1 MSPGS
6 ATAYCSIDG
15 VLASLGITVTGAPR
29 TLQSIYLSPSSTPV
43 VRGATATLV
52 PHFVDNYNGTDQIH
66 PTIDQWLSDSPTI
79 ASVNGSG
86 VVTASSRGTAHVTAR
101 VGSITSA
108 AATVKVVGVISV
120 TTSPSSISS
129 LGVGA
134 SQLTTA
140 TVTCDIEATNL
151 NACPAA
157 SWSSTNASV
166 VAVDP
171 VAYPPDGKSIR
182 GVAQGSATVTA
193 CADNVCANIPVTVVP
208 AVPSFSMDLHLS
220 PSWFDPQYIPLPTSP
235 SETLNLTFSNATN
248 YSGVSGV
255 QYAWSVQWNN
265 GSFEPAGSDL
275 TLTVATNCAMADNS
289 FTVRLTISAPGY
301 QTSSAESSHYL
312 YGSGCGG
319 ED

>member
-1 MSPGS
+1 
-6 ATAYCSIDG
+6 
-15 VLASLGITVTGAPR
+15 
-29 TLQSIYLSPSSTPV
+29 
-43 VRGATATLV
+43 
-52 PHFVDNYNGTDQIH
+52 
-66 PTIDQWLSDSPTI
+66 
-79 ASVNGSG
+79 
-86 VVTASSRGTAHVTAR
+86 
-101 VGSITSA
+101 
-108 AATVKVVGVISV
+108 
-120 TTSPSSISS
+120 
-129 LGVGA
+129 
-134 SQLTTA
+134 
-140 TVTCDIEATNL
+140 
-151 NACPAA
+151 
-157 SWSSTNASV
+157 
-166 VAVDP
+166 
-171 VAYPPDGKSIR
+171 
-182 GVAQGSATVTA
+182 
-193 CADNVCANIPVTVVP
+193 VTVVP